1 MTDQT
6 NTNNIDENIHFF
18 LDDIVDTN
26 NNVNETSYFD
36 INELLLQI
44 DDNSIIQLGN
54 DDLTLPQII
63 NYNENFTVKELL
75 VICEYYGFLKEIKT
89 NKCNKEQ
96 IIEILVNFE
105 NDPINNDIVFK
116 RQNLWFY
123 INELKNDKF
132 MKKFVLW

>member
-1 MTDQT
+1 MPEQT
-6 NTNNIDENIHFF
+6 STNNIDGNIHFF
-18 LDDIVDTN
+18 LDDTIHSENYDTD
-26 NNVNETSYFD
+26 FD

-44 DDNSIIQLGN
+44 EDQQLYN
-54 DDLTLPQII
+54 HEMSLPQII
-63 NYNENFTVKELL
+63 NYNENCTVKELL

-132 MKKFVLW
+132 MKKYILW

>member
-6 NTNNIDENIHFF
+6 TINNIDGNIHFF
-18 LDDIVDTN
+18 LDDNVYENDVKKDT
-26 NNVNETSYFD
+26 TDFD

-44 DDNSIIQLGN
+44 EDQQLYN
-54 DDLTLPQII
+54 NEMSLPQII

-105 NDPINNDIVFK
+105 NDPVNNDIVFK

-132 MKKFVLW
+132 MKKFILW

>member
-1 MTDQT
+1 MTHQPSIN
-6 NTNNIDENIHFF
+6 NTDGNIHFF
-18 LDDIVDTN
+18 LDDTIDTIHSEN
-26 NNVNETSYFD
+26 STTDFD

-44 DDNSIIQLGN
+44 EDQQLYN
-54 DDLTLPQII
+54 NEMALPQII
-63 NYNENFTVKELL
+63 NYSENFTVKELL

-89 NKCNKEQ
+89 NKCNKDQ

-132 MKKFVLW
+132 MKKYILW

>member
-1 MTDQT
+1 MKGYWKD
-6 NTNNIDENIHFF
+6 
-18 LDDIVDTN
+18 
-26 NNVNETSYFD
+26 FD

-44 DDNSIIQLGN
+44 EDQQLYN
-54 DDLTLPQII
+54 HEIAMPQII
-63 NYNENFTVKELL
+63 NYNENYTVKELL

-96 IIEILVNFE
+96 TIEILVNFE

-132 MKKFVLW
+132 MKKYILW

>member
-1 MTDQT
+1 MTHQPSIN
-6 NTNNIDENIHFF
+6 NTDGNIHFF
-18 LDDIVDTN
+18 LDDTIDTN
-26 NNVNETSYFD
+26 YSENGTNDFD

-44 DDNSIIQLGN
+44 EDQQLYN
-54 DDLTLPQII
+54 NEMALPQII

-89 NKCNKEQ
+89 NKCNKDQ

-105 NDPINNDIVFK
+105 NDPINNEIVFK

-132 MKKFVLW
+132 MKKYILW

>member
-1 MTDQT
+1 MTDHT
-6 NTNNIDENIHFF
+6 SINNTDGNIHFF
-18 LDDIVDTN
+18 LDDTADLNYSENSATD
-26 NNVNETSYFD
+26 FD

-44 DDNSIIQLGN
+44 EEQQLYN
-54 DDLTLPQII
+54 NEMALPQII

-89 NKCNKEQ
+89 NKCNKDQ

-105 NDPINNDIVFK
+105 NDPINNEIVFK

-132 MKKFVLW
+132 MKKYILW